1 MNKEKSMEKIK
12 KLLVIQQCT
21 GATKHEEITCFKKA
35 LELALIYD
43 IEDVNLDA
51 VSRHIYNLEHDI
63 KNTKILEAVVENNSF
78 ETEPDAEEYN
88 FEDNSFENDI
98 FEYKPR
104 LKNNLVK
111 NITLE
116 IFLGGL
122 LTGVLKGLS
131 KQIQGSLPFIIWI
144 VIPTIIILLVK

>member
-1 MNKEKSMEKIK
+1 MNKEQSMEKIK
-12 KLLVIQQCT
+12 KLLVMQQCT

-43 IEDVNLDA
+43 LKEVNLDA

-63 KNTKILEAVVENNSF
+63 ENTKILEGVVEDSSF
-78 ETEPDAEEYN
+78 EAEPGTEEY
-88 FEDNSFENDI
+88 D

-116 IFLGGL
+116 NFLGGL
-122 LTGVLKGLS
+122 LARVLKGLS
-131 KQIQGSLPFIIWI
+131 EQIQGSLPFIIWI